1 MTMAYLFGLI
11 IHFIITTI
19 RINSYYIGLLQPI
32 ILNPNSRFYD
42 FIDDK
47 PIGYSKIN
55 QTKI

>member
-1 MTMAYLFGLI
+1 MAYLFGLI
-11 IHFIITTI
+11 IHFMITTI

-55 QTKI
+55 RTKI